1 MTIAI
6 IADDERNL
14 AEHLQRQLGTVWP
27 SLTIQGIANNGPE
40 ALSLIQQHQPDIA
53 FLDIRMPGMSGLDIA
68 RQLPIRTRV
77 VFVTAFDQY
86 AIDAFETAAA
96 DYLLKPVSEER
107 LRTCVNRLV
116 DAPKSQSADLAA
128 LSAISALSALSA
140 RLDQLAGR
148 QNVLVPQRL
157 RWLRVG
163 HADTTRLIDVDDV
176 LYFQSDSKYTTVV
189 TEQREDVVRMSMKE
203 LEDGLDSEQFW
214 RVHRG
219 VIVNA
224 RAVVEARKDLRG
236 RFVLK
241 IRGRSE
247 PLRTSEAYAHLFRHM

>member
-1 MTIAI
+1 MTTAI

-14 AEHLQRQLGTVWP
+14 ANHLQRQLSNVWP
-27 SLTIQGIANNGPE
+27 ALTIQGIANNGPE
-40 ALSLIQQHQPDIA
+40 ALALIQQHQPDVA
-53 FLDIRMPGMSGLDIA
+53 FLDIRMPGMTGIEVA
-68 RQLPIRTRV
+68 RELPARTRV

-86 AIDAFETAAA
+86 AIDAFEAAA
-96 DYLLKPVSEER
+96 TDYLLKPVSEER
-107 LRTCVNRLV
+107 LRACVSRLV
-116 DAPKSQSADLAA
+116 DRSRAQNVD
-128 LSAISALSALSA
+128 IA
-140 RLDQLAGR
+140 RLLGQLTSR
-148 QNVLVPQRL
+148 QPIPPQRL

-176 LYFQSDSKYTTVV
+176 LFFQSDSKYTTVV
-189 TEQREDVVRMSMKE
+189 TVQREDVVRMTIKE
-203 LEDGLDSEQFW
+203 LEDTLDPEQFW

-241 IRGRSE
+241 IRGRNE
-247 PLRTSEAYAHLFRHM
+247 VLRTSEAYAHLFRHM

>member
-1 MTIAI
+1 MTTAI

-14 AEHLQRQLGTVWP
+14 AEHLQRQLSSVWP
-27 SLTIQGIANNGPE
+27 TLTIQGIANNGPE
-40 ALSLIQQHQPDIA
+40 ALSLIQQHRPDIA
-53 FLDIRMPGMSGLDIA
+53 FLDIRMPGMTGLDVA
-68 RQLPIRTRV
+68 RQLPSRTRV

-86 AIDAFETAAA
+86 AIDAFDTAAA

-107 LRTCVNRLV
+107 LRTCVSRLV
-116 DAPKSQSADLAA
+116 EPPRSQRVDLTT
-128 LSAISALSALSA
+128 L
-140 RLDQLAGR
+140 LDQLASR
-148 QNVLVPQRL
+148 QPLQTPQRL

-189 TEQREDVVRMSMKE
+189 TEQREDVVRMTIKE
-203 LEDGLDSEQFW
+203 LEDGLDPEQFW

-241 IRGRSE
+241 IRSRSE

>member
-1 MTIAI
+1 MTTAIATAI

-14 AEHLQRQLGTVWP
+14 AEHLQRQLSSVWP
-27 SLTIQGIANNGPE
+27 TLTIQGIANNGPE
-40 ALSLIQQHQPDIA
+40 ALSLIHQHQPDIA
-53 FLDIRMPGMSGLDIA
+53 FLDIRMPGMTGLDVA
-68 RQLPIRTRV
+68 RQLPARTRV

-86 AIDAFETAAA
+86 AIDAFDTAAA
-96 DYLLKPVSEER
+96 DYLLKPVSQER
-107 LRTCVNRLV
+107 LRTCVSRLV
-116 DAPKSQSADLAA
+116 EPPRSQSVDLTT
-128 LSAISALSALSA
+128 L
-140 RLDQLAGR
+140 LDQLASR
-148 QNVLVPQRL
+148 QPLQAPPRL

-189 TEQREDVVRMSMKE
+189 TEQREDVVRMTIKE
-203 LEDGLDSEQFW
+203 LEDGLDPEQFW

>member
-1 MTIAI
+1 MTTAI
-6 IADDERNL
+6 IADDERHL

-27 SLTIQGIANNGPE
+27 ALTIQGIANNGPE
-40 ALSLIQQHQPDIA
+40 ALSLIQQHQPDIV
-53 FLDIRMPGMSGLDIA
+53 FLDIRMPGMTGLDVA
-68 RQLPIRTRV
+68 RKLPIRTRV

-86 AIDAFETAAA
+86 AIDAFDTAAA

-107 LRTCVNRLV
+107 LRTCVSRLV
-116 DAPKSQSADLAA
+116 DAPKLQPVDLAG
-128 LSAISALSALSA
+128 LSAL
-140 RLDQLAGR
+140 LDRLAGR
-148 QNVLVPQRL
+148 QTVQTPPRL

-163 HADTTRLIDVDDV
+163 HTDTTRLIDVDDV

-189 TEQREDVVRMSMKE
+189 TGQREDVVRMTIKE
-203 LEDGLDSEQFW
+203 LEDSLDSEQFW

-224 RAVVEARKDLRG
+224 RAIVEARRDLRG

-241 IRGRSE
+241 IRSRSE

>member
-1 MTIAI
+1 MTTAI

-14 AEHLQRQLGTVWP
+14 AEHLQRQLSSVWP
-27 SLTIQGIANNGPE
+27 ALTIQGIANNGPE
-40 ALSLIQQHQPDIA
+40 ALSLIQKQQPDIA
-53 FLDIRMPGMSGLDIA
+53 FLDIRMPGMTGLDVA
-68 RQLPIRTRV
+68 RQLPARTRV

-86 AIDAFETAAA
+86 AIDAFDAAAA

-107 LRTCVNRLV
+107 LRACVSRLV
-116 DAPKSQSADLAA
+116 EPPKSQSVDLAR
-128 LSAISALSALSA
+128 L
-140 RLDQLAGR
+140 LDQLASR
-148 QNVLVPQRL
+148 QTIQTPPRL

-189 TEQREDVVRMSMKE
+189 TEQREDVVRMTIKE
-203 LEDGLDSEQFW
+203 LEDGLDPEQFW

>member
-1 MTIAI
+1 MTTAI

-14 AEHLQRQLGTVWP
+14 ANHLQRQLGTVWP
-27 SLTIQGIANNGPE
+27 TLTIQGIANNGPE
-40 ALSLIQQHQPDIA
+40 ALALIQQHRPDVA
-53 FLDIRMPGMSGLDIA
+53 FLDIRMPGMTGLEVA
-68 RQLPIRTRV
+68 RNLPARTRV

-86 AIDAFETAAA
+86 AIDAFEAAA
-96 DYLLKPVSEER
+96 TDYLLKPVSEER
-107 LRTCVNRLV
+107 LRACVSRLV
-116 DAPKSQSADLAA
+116 GRSQVQNVDIGRL
-128 LSAISALSALSA
+128 
-140 RLDQLAGR
+140 LDQLTNR
-148 QNVLVPQRL
+148 QPMQPPQRL

-176 LYFQSDSKYTTVV
+176 LFFQSDSKYTSVV
-189 TEQREDVVRMSMKE
+189 TDQREDVVRMTIKE
-203 LEDGLDSEQFW
+203 LEDGLDPEQFW

-236 RFVLK
+236 RFVLE
-241 IRGRSE
+241 IRGRNE

>member
-1 MTIAI
+1 MTTAI

-14 AEHLQRQLGTVWP
+14 AEHLQRQLSSVWP
-27 SLTIQGIANNGPE
+27 TLTIHGIANNGPE

-53 FLDIRMPGMSGLDIA
+53 FLDIRMPGMTGLDVA
-68 RQLPIRTRV
+68 RQLPARTRV

-86 AIDAFETAAA
+86 AIDAFDTAAA

-107 LRTCVNRLV
+107 LRTCVSRLV
-116 DAPKSQSADLAA
+116 EPRRSQTVDLTT
-128 LSAISALSALSA
+128 L
-140 RLDQLAGR
+140 LDQLASR
-148 QNVLVPQRL
+148 QPLPAPQRL

-189 TEQREDVVRMSMKE
+189 TEQREDVVRMTIKE
-203 LEDGLDSEQFW
+203 LEDGLDPEQFW